1 MLKISK
7 AKKAYKEKIK
17 QYKRYSKK
25 YFEDSSPVISDQDF
39 VLPEL

>member
-17 QYKRYSKK
+17 KYKRYSKK
-25 YFEDSSPVISDQDF
+25 YFVDSSPVISDQDF